1 MRADSA
7 NAHDEPKTAAN
18 AIYQRLLGAYLRARI
33 GVPSGSPVAKRDLE
47 NYGRTDV
54 TFWKIE
60 DGTYYMDFS
69 PP

>member
-18 AIYQRLLGAYLRARI
+18 AIYQRLLGAYFRARI
-33 GVPSGSPVAKRDLE
+33 GVPSGAPVAKRDLE
-47 NYGRTDV
+47 NYGQTEV
-54 TFWKIE
+54 TFCKIE